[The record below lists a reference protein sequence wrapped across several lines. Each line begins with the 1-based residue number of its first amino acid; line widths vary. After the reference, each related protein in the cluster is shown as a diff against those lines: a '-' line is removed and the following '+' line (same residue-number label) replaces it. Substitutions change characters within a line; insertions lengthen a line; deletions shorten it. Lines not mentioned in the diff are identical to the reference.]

1 MQTGFWQ
8 TLNIF
13 SAGIFNEQFTLLFT
27 VYSLL
32 IVFYVLLMSYV
43 QRVSNSIR
51 EILDLLHLGLKGKS
65 LLLEEEVL
73 QFSASSI
80 ESKPIFLT
88 MLFEV
93 IDLSHNFILSVTRTF
108 LLCAKWFSGNES
120 FKEKENV
127 RLILFPML

>member
-13 SAGIFNEQFTLLFT
+13 SAGIFYEQFTLLFT

-32 IVFYVLLMSYV
+32 VVFYVLLMSYV

-51 EILDLLHLGLKGKS
+51 DISDLLHLGLKGKS

-93 IDLSHNFILSVTRTF
+93 IDLSHNFILSVIRTF

-120 FKEKENV
+120 FKKKKM
-127 RLILFPML
+127 FA